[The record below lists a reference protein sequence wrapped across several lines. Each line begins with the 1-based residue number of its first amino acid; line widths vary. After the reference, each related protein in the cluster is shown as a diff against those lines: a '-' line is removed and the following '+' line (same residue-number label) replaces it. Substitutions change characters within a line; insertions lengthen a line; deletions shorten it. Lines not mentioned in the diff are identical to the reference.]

1 MKNIFG
7 VEDISVIVIL
17 VEVFVLTIAFEDIF
31 VVGNLAV
38 VESVM
43 CILAVDIFV
52 EDFAVAAVFPNPTEI
67 QKSIYMDVF
76 QQFANCILIHNSI
89 LSMQK
94 A

>member
-1 MKNIFG
+1 MKNVFG

-17 VEVFVLTIAFEDIF
+17 AEVFVLTIAFEDIF

-43 CILAVDIFV
+43 CILAVEIFV
-52 EDFAVAAVFPNPTEI
+52 EDFAVVAVFPNPTEI
-67 QKSIYMDVF
+67 QRSIYMDVF